1 MALVVCIRAPA
12 GRAPECFEDGMV
24 SDRYTANLVGPI
36 EAVLTVKT
44 LAGNFP
50 VNCSSLSN
58 SSSVGESGEFQFAPH
73 FWPTFTQ
80 RTDSGSGHR
89 VAGEVI
95 ENARVQITP
104 LSEPCPLPITRLT
117 FFSQASPPPWP
128 LLLRENCN
136 QEGTCTSRQCQILFS
151 IDDSYVG

>member
-1 MALVVCIRAPA
+1 MVCIRAPA

-58 SSSVGESGEFQFAPH
+58 SSSVGGPGEFQFAPH
-73 FWPTFTQ
+73 CVPPSRSALTAE
-80 RTDSGSGHR
+80 
-89 VAGEVI
+89 AGT
-95 ENARVQITP
+95 A
-104 LSEPCPLPITRLT
+104 
-117 FFSQASPPPWP
+117 
-128 LLLRENCN
+128 LRERLSKMP
-136 QEGTCTSRQCQILFS
+136 GSRSRLFRS
-151 IDDSYVG
+151 HALYQLLA